1 MIPILPITACVL
13 GAPFLLGAAGA
24 VLFGRAIAETT
35 PGLLFHSLDIKSG
48 LSLSALST
56 VRFQKIIELLACNN
70 FFPLTLE
77 QDTGHG
83 HENKDTRHL
92 QRPIHLTF
100 DDGCRSFLTHA
111 LPILDRFNFK
121 TTVFPVAGYMGK
133 TSSWDVMPQFP
144 HLSKHE
150 IREISVLG
158 HEIGSHGLTHS
169 NLTYLST
176 ADLKTELSDSKKIL
190 EDITGKKVTSLSF
203 PFGSWNKRVWEHA
216 QETGY
221 LRGTIYRQHRN
232 NRPELVPVYGIYR
245 FDSPGFILERI
256 SPASLFSFS
265 IACARIMSHFAK
277 GAPIWKFEKNYC
289 LFPR

>member
-1 MIPILPITACVL
+1 MIPILPIAVGTL
-13 GAPFLLGAAGA
+13 GTPFFLGAAGVA
-24 VLFGRAIAETT
+24 LFGRAVADTT
-35 PGLLFHSLDIKSG
+35 PGLLFHSLDLQSG

-56 VRFQKIIELLACNN
+56 VRFHKIIETLAANSYCS
-70 FFPLTLE
+70 LTLE
-77 QDTGHG
+77 QDAARFRG
-83 HENKDTRHL
+83 NKETDRREH
-92 QRPIHLTF
+92 PIHLTF

-121 TTVFPVAGYMGK
+121 TTVFPVAGYIGK
-133 TSSWDVMPQFP
+133 TSSWDIMPQFP

-150 IREISVLG
+150 IREISNLG

-169 NLTYLST
+169 NLTYLGA

-203 PFGSWNKRVWEHA
+203 PFGSWNRRVWGQA

-221 LRGTIYRQHRN
+221 LRGTIYRQHRHYG
-232 NRPELVPVYGIYR
+232 PDLVPVYGVYR
-245 FDSPGFILERI
+245 FDTPEFILART
-256 SPASLFSFS
+256 SPAFRFSFS

-277 GAPIWKFEKNYC
+277 GAPIWKFDKNYC
-289 LFPR
+289 LFPK